1 MDTRKWTQ
9 GEIRARAYLSRVYR
23 MEREVNWKCEQIAA
37 LGEMATSA
45 TARLGRMPRSDSPDL
60 QRMETL
66 VCRIAD
72 LKRELKADESALE
85 AARVDTAL
93 MILKIPG
100 ERCQRLLTERYLQSR
115 SWKEIADAL
124 GYSLSHTFGLHED
137 ALCRMEAL
145 LAKEGVEP

>member
-1 MDTRKWTQ
+1 MDTRNWTQ

-23 MEREVNWKCEQIAA
+23 MEREVNWKREQIAA

-45 TARLGRMPRSDSPDL
+45 TARLGGMPRSDSPDL

-85 AARVDTAL
+85 AARRYRADD
-93 MILKIPG
+93 LKIPG
-100 ERCQRLLTERYLQSR
+100 ERCQRLLTGATCRADPGRRSR
-115 SWKEIADAL
+115 TRWATA
-124 GYSLSHTFGLHED
+124 
-137 ALCRMEAL
+137 
-145 LAKEGVEP
+145 